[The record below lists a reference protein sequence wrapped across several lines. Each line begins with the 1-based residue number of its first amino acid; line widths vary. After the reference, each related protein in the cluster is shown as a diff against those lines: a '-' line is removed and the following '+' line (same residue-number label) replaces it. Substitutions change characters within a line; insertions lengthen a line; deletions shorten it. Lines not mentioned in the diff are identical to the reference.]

1 MIPEIVLV
9 GMFGLGA
16 AGQADG
22 PGTDEIYSV
31 GGDVLAPKL
40 VRRVEPNY
48 SEAARRERIE
58 GAVIVHGVVTTSG
71 NVIDIKVLK
80 AVHPL
85 VDEAAIE
92 AVRLWRYSPATKNGK
107 PVACHLTVTCTFAL
121 NSPTPK
127 PRPPDSLVGNWQVP
141 WRRVWIEIGKD
152 NRAYQCQ
159 ITTSDTVTKAG
170 GVVSETPEGKTIRWE
185 NDWPTDSVRRD
196 GDRLSLTNSSRTLE
210 LEPLDAPMAAAC
222 SPR

>member
-1 MIPEIVLV
+1 MIAEIVLV
-9 GMFGLGA
+9 GMLGLGA
-16 AGQADG
+16 AEQADE
-22 PGTDEIYSV
+22 PGTDEIYRV

-40 VRRVEPNY
+40 GRRVEPNY

-58 GAVIVHGVVTTSG
+58 GVVIVQGVVTTSG
-71 NVIDIKVLK
+71 SVVDIGVLR

-92 AVRLWRYSPATKNGK
+92 AVRQWRYSPATKNGK
-107 PVACHLTVTCTFAL
+107 PVACYVTVTCKFAL
-121 NSPTPK
+121 NSPPPK
-127 PRPPDSLVGNWQVP
+127 PRPPGSLVGNWQVP
-141 WRRVWIEIGKD
+141 GQRVWIEIGKND
-152 NRAYQCQ
+152 RAYQCR
-159 ITTSDTVTKAG
+159 ITTSDNVSKAA
-170 GVVSETPEGKTIRWE
+170 GVVSETPEGKTIRWA

-196 GDRLSLTNSSRTLE
+196 GGKLSLTNSSRTLA